1 MTDRNA
7 RTGPARRRKGIIGAM
22 NDDLLKKLEQK
33 MDRRSF
39 LRGSAL
45 TAAAFAALPLAARA
59 QDQQPG
65 GNKEQDKEKEKDKD
79 QKQEQKVDEKA
90 EKQEKKKDGDAE
102 KDPFKETK
110 LDAQGREYRMC
121 PQCGYNMYKQ
131 DRTWTCE
138 NCGYSYVE

>member
-1 MTDRNA
+1 M
-7 RTGPARRRKGIIGAM
+7 
-22 NDDLLKKLEQK
+22 DDELLKKLEQK
-33 MDRRSF
+33 MNRRNF

-45 TAAAFAALPLAARA
+45 AAAAFAAFPLAAAA
-59 QDQQPG
+59 QDQQVPA
-65 GNKEQDKEKEKDKD
+65 DKDKSEKTEKDRDDKSD
-79 QKQEQKVDEKA
+79 KKDEKA
-90 EKQEKKKDGDAE
+90 ENKDQKDGDAE

>member
-1 MTDRNA
+1 
-7 RTGPARRRKGIIGAM
+7 M
-22 NDDLLKKLEQK
+22 NDELLKKLEQK
-33 MDRRSF
+33 MNRRNF

-45 TAAAFAALPLAARA
+45 AAAAFAAFPLAAAA
-59 QDQQPG
+59 QDQQVPTQ
-65 GNKEQDKEKEKDKD
+65 NTDKDKTEKAEKDRDKD
-79 QKQEQKVDEKA
+79 DKNDKKDEKA
-90 EKQEKKKDGDAE
+90 ENKEQNKDGDAE
-102 KDPFKETK
+102 KDPFKEIK

>member
-1 MTDRNA
+1 MH
-7 RTGPARRRKGIIGAM
+7 
-22 NDDLLKKLEQK
+22 DDLLKKLGQK

-45 TAAAFAALPLAARA
+45 TAAAFAAIPLAARA
-59 QDQQPG
+59 QDQQAPP
-65 GNKEQDKEKEKDKD
+65 QDKPKS
-79 QKQEQKVDEKA
+79 DEKA
-90 EKQEKKKDGDAE
+90 EEKDQKAEDKEENKNAKKDDAE

-110 LDAQGREYRMC
+110 LDANGREYRMC
-121 PQCGYNMYKQ
+121 PQCGYNMYRQ